1 MPDRGLLAPLSPH
14 EEVTLRRVALGIV
27 NPVDLPAR
35 DVERLK
41 SLLLIEDNSAGLR
54 LTPAGKKRYLAL
66 PNSAAL
72 DSGAPDEELAKMAE
86 FISKA
91 RGKAT

>member
-1 MPDRGLLAPLSPH
+1 M
-14 EEVTLRRVALGIV
+14 
-27 NPVDLPAR
+27 DLPAR

-41 SLLLIEDNSAGLR
+41 SLLLIEECADLR
-54 LTPAGKKRYLAL
+54 LTPTGKKRYLAL

-72 DSGAPDEELAKMAE
+72 DSGARDEELAKMAE

>member
-14 EEVTLRRVALGIV
+14 EEVTLRRVALGIAD
-27 NPVDLPAR
+27 PAELPAR

-41 SLLLIEDNSAGLR
+41 SLMLVEEHGAALR
-54 LTPAGKKRYLAL
+54 LTAVGKQRYRGL
-66 PNSAAL
+66 PNSAAF
-72 DSGAPDEELAKMAE
+72 DPGAPDEALARMAE

-91 RGKAT
+91 RD

>member
-14 EEVTLRRVALGIV
+14 EEVTLRRVALGIA
-27 NPVDLPAR
+27 NPSDLPAR

-41 SLLLIEDNSAGLR
+41 SLLLIEEFSAGLR
-54 LTPAGKKRYLAL
+54 LTPIGKKRYLAL
-66 PNSAAL
+66 PNTAAF
-72 DSGAPDEELAKMAE
+72 DSGAPDEGLAKMAE

-91 RGKAT
+91 GG

>member
-14 EEVTLRRVALGIV
+14 EEVTLRRVALGIAK
-27 NPVDLPAR
+27 PVDLPAG

-41 SLLLIEDNSAGLR
+41 SLLLIEDYSAGLR
-54 LTPAGKKRYLAL
+54 LTPAGKKRYLTL
-66 PNSAAL
+66 PNSSAVFGT
-72 DSGAPDEELAKMAE
+72 DAPDEALAKMAE

-91 RGKAT
+91 RD

>member
-14 EEVTLRRVALGIV
+14 EEVTLRRVALGV
-27 NPVDLPAR
+27 ANPADLPKR

-41 SLLLIEDNSAGLR
+41 ALMLVENYDAALR
-54 LTPAGKKRYLAL
+54 LTPVGKQRYLAL

-72 DSGAPDEELAKMAE
+72 DAGVPNEGMAMMAE

-91 RGKAT
+91 RD